1 MEKIKEKRPK
11 LTKEQRARRREFTSQ
26 FYRKNK
32 LMFMLAI
39 IGYIGMV
46 ADNLL
51 CAELLARVTNA
62 ATGRSWELLI
72 SAFKLLAVSITVGLV
87 QNFLRR
93 FAINRFVE
101 RAMRQ
106 YKEYAFSLVMKKNIG
121 SFLREDS
128 GTYISALTND
138 AAQIDEN
145 YLRNILAVFFY
156 ILMFFAAIP
165 MLFWYSWKVTLV
177 ALVLSSLPM
186 IASMLLGGKMVTA
199 EKKVSDKNAGFVGLV
214 KDLLSGF
221 TVVKSFRSEKEVA
234 EKFDENSGELEHE
247 KRRRKYTEWLVNI
260 VCGQLGGIVQV
271 GSFVVGAALAIAGEM
286 EVGAIVG
293 IIQLLN
299 YVIMPINNVPQSLAK
314 IRASGALIDKLADAC
329 AENEARGGTKKL
341 ENIGEG
347 IRFEHVDFG
356 YTPDE
361 PVLKDLCAEF
371 KTGKSYAIVGASG
384 SGKSTLLNLMLGYR
398 DDYSGEIHIDGA
410 ELRDV
415 DMGSLYD
422 MISTI
427 QQNVFI
433 FNSTIEENITMFK
446 DFPPEVVA
454 SAARRAEL
462 DKLIEE
468 KGHGY
473 ACGENGSG
481 LSGGE
486 RQRISI
492 ARSLVRGAPVLL
504 MDEATAALD
513 AKTAHAVEDSI
524 LSIDGLTRIIV
535 THRLEKP
542 LLERY
547 DEIVVMSGGRVVE
560 QGSFEELMANSG
572 HFAALYSVAQG

>member
-11 LTKEQRARRREFTSQ
+11 LTKEQRARRREFTAQ

-234 EKFDENSGELEHE
+234 EKFDENSGELEQE

-398 DDYSGEIHIDGA
+398 DDYSGEIHIDGE

-560 QGSFEELMANSG
+560 QGSFEELMANRG